1 MIRNPLECFLSEIN
15 RMIVKSCL
23 EYAPIKKI
31 EEIKDLDTLFY
42 KKMYPRWMSFHQRI
56 LDEYENPLLLIE
68 YKIEK

>member
-1 MIRNPLECFLSEIN
+1 
-15 RMIVKSCL
+15 MIVKSCL